1 MNQHLI
7 EARKVLQ
14 LIPVTQCYGM
24 KKRWWKDHA
33 KHIAFILQRIYKSEI
48 AFNKACNLL
57 KIENAPPFTLQF
69 NFFKKGNKTTG
80 EKWPELTEWLMKDL
94 TLIDFGILPEM
105 TEATKVTETKTPTN
119 VTKYTAVQGLIVK
132 SENIEQSSPEY
143 RVLIL
148 EILDG
153 KHSHLKITIE
163 NA

>member
-7 EARKVLQ
+7 EARKVLE
-14 LIPVTQCYGM
+14 LIPVVDCYGK
-24 KKRWWKDHA
+24 KKRFWKDYA
-33 KHIAFILQRIYKSEI
+33 KHIAFILQCIRKSEI
-48 AFNKACNLL
+48 SHIKACNSL
-57 KIENAPPFTLQF
+57 KSENMPSFAQQF
-69 NFFKKGNKTTG
+69 YLFRRGWSCSG
-80 EKWPELTEWLMKDL
+80 GKWLELTDCLTKDL
-94 TLIDFGILPEM
+94 SLLDFGILPEM
-105 TEATKVTETKTPTN
+105 TETAKVTETKTPTN

>member
-7 EARKVLQ
+7 EARKVLE

-33 KHIAFILQRIYKSEI
+33 KHVAFILQCIAKSEVSI
-48 AFNKACNLL
+48 NKACDFL
-57 KIENAPPFTLQF
+57 KIENAPPFAFQF

-94 TLIDFGILPEM
+94 TLIDFGILEM
-105 TEATKVTETKTPTN
+105 TETAKMSEIKTSTN
-119 VTKYTAVQGLIVK
+119 VTKYTAVQGKIVK
-132 SENIEQSSPEY
+132 CESIDQSNPEY

-153 KHSHLKITIE
+153 KHPHLKIMIE
-163 NA
+163 NV